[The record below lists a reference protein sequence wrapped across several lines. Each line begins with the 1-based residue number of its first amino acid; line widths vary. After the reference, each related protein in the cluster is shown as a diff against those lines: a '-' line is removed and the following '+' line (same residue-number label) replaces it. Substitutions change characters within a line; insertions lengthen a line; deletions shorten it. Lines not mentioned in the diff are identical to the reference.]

1 MSASYSVAQKSGGS
15 HAEDEPPRYSLSV
28 SLNGELDLTLL
39 RDADYEDAIAAA
51 HRHAKFHGITEYLLN
66 GRPCKE

>member
-1 MSASYSVAQKSGGS
+1 MSASYSVSQKSGGS
-15 HAEDEPPRYSLSV
+15 HEDDEPPRYSLSM

-39 RDADYEDAIAAA
+39 RDADYQEAVDVA

-66 GRPCKE
+66 GKPCKE